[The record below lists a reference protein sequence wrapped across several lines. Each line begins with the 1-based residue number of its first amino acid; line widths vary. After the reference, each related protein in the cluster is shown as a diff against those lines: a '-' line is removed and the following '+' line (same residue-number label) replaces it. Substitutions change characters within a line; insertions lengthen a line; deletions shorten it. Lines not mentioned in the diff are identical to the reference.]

1 LTDTETKPKKLKR
14 QKLRNNEYYNT
25 QNMFD
30 NLYKL
35 SSEWRVFKS
44 LYELVVHP
52 ANVKL
57 AFRNIKKNQGS
68 KTAGVNNNTIFEVGL
83 RSTETLVKYVKNRLE
98 DFKPHKVKRK
108 EIPKPNGG
116 VRPLGIPTIEDRL
129 IQQCLKQVLEPI
141 CEAKFHNHSY
151 GFRPNRGTLH
161 AFSRAV
167 TLANKNKL
175 HYVVDVDIKG
185 FFDNVDH
192 GKLLKQ
198 LWSLGIRDKQILSI
212 ISKLLKAEIKGIGK
226 PTKGTPQ
233 GGILSPLLSNVVLNE
248 FDWWISNQWETFETE
263 RDYVRYRV
271 IGSKMRKDQSMKYRE
286 LKRTSNLKEMFI
298 VRYADDFKIFCR
310 DHQTA
315 FTVFQAVK
323 KWLKER
329 LGLEIS
335 HEKSKV
341 VNLRKNYSEFL
352 GFKFKVVPK
361 GKKRVVKSHMSDK
374 AKRKTVEKIKTK
386 LEGIHRRQKKVE
398 VTKFNSTILGSH
410 NYYKQATEA
419 VKDFSEIAYSVKRIL
434 YNKLKKVRS
443 KNGVIT
449 KYHQTA
455 YKDYLGKKKI
465 FACGLA
471 LFPIDGVK
479 HKKPIN
485 FTQEKNSYTAE
496 GRVLIHSN
504 QEAVPS
510 FMVHYLMENPVKS
523 ESMEYNDNRLSKYIA
538 QLGKCGITGN
548 ELEIGNM
555 ELHHKKPKSK
565 SGTDS
570 YQNLVFI
577 LKDVHKLIHA
587 VNDKTIKKYLTI
599 LNLDEEKL
607 SKVNDLRKR
616 VGNCVINNVTS

>member
-1 LTDTETKPKKLKR
+1 
-14 QKLRNNEYYNT
+14 
-25 QNMFD
+25 MFD

-35 SSEWRVFKS
+35 SSEGKLFKS

-83 RSTETLVKYVKNRLE
+83 RSPEALVRYVKNRLE
-98 DFKPHKVKRK
+98 DYKPHKVKRK

>member
-1 LTDTETKPKKLKR
+1 LTDTETKPKKLKQ

-25 QNMFD
+25 QNIFD
-30 NLYKL
+30 KLYKL
-35 SSEWRVFKS
+35 SSEGKTFKN
-44 LYELVVHP
+44 LYELVIHP

-83 RSTETLVKYVKNRLE
+83 RSPETLVKYVKNRLE
-98 DFKPHKVKRK
+98 DYKPHKIRRK

-141 CEAKFHNHSY
+141 CEAKFHKHSY
-151 GFRPNRGTLH
+151 GFRPNRGTSH

-198 LWSLGIRDKQILSI
+198 LWSLGIRDKRILSI
-212 ISKLLKAEIKGIGK
+212 ISKLLKAEIKGVGK

-263 RDYVRYRV
+263 RDYIKYRV
-271 IGSKMRKDQSMKYRE
+271 IGSKMRKDQSLKYRE
-286 LKRTSNLKEMFI
+286 LKRTSKLKEMFI
-298 VRYADDFKIFCR
+298 VRYADDFKLFCR

-315 FTVFQAVK
+315 FTVFEAVK

-335 HEKSKV
+335 DEKSKV

-352 GFKFKVVPK
+352 GFKFKVIPK

-386 LEGIHRRQKKVE
+386 LESIHRQQKKAE

-410 NYYKQATEA
+410 NYYRQATEA

-434 YNKLKKVRS
+434 YNKLKKVIS

-496 GRVLIHSN
+496 GRVLIHNN
-504 QEAVPS
+504 QEAVPP
-510 FMVHYLMENPVKS
+510 FMVHYLMENPIKS

-538 QLGKCGITGN
+538 QLGKCGVTGN

-565 SGTDS
+565 GGTDS

-577 LKDVHKLIHA
+577 TQDVHKLIHA
-587 VNDKTIKKYLTI
+587 VNDKTIKKYLSI
-599 LNLDEEKL
+599 LSLDEEKL

-616 VGNCVINNVTS
+616 VGNCEIDNVTS

>member
-1 LTDTETKPKKLKR
+1 
-14 QKLRNNEYYNT
+14 
-25 QNMFD
+25 MFD
-30 NLYKL
+30 TLYKL
-35 SSEWRVFKS
+35 SSEGEIFTN
-44 LYELVVHP
+44 LYKLVVHP

-57 AFRNIKKNQGS
+57 AFRNIKRNQGS
-68 KTAGVNNNTIFEVGL
+68 KTSGINNNTIFEIGL
-83 RSTETLVKYVKNRLE
+83 RSPGTLVKYVENRLE
-98 DFKPHKVKRK
+98 NFKPHKVRRK

-129 IQQCLKQVLEPI
+129 IQQCLKQILEPI
-141 CEAKFHNHSY
+141 CEAKFHKHSY

-167 TLANKNKL
+167 TLANRNKL

-198 LWSLGIRDKQILSI
+198 LWSLGIRDKRILSI

-233 GGILSPLLSNVVLNE
+233 GGIVSPLLSNVVLNE
-248 FDWWISNQWETFETE
+248 FDWWVSNQWETFKTKKDYM
-263 RDYVRYRV
+263 RDR
-271 IGSKMRKDQSMKYRE
+271 IISGKLRKDQSMKYRE
-286 LKRTSNLKEMFI
+286 LKRTSNLKEMFF

-315 FTVFQAVK
+315 FTVFEAVK

-329 LGLEIS
+329 LSLEIS

-352 GFKFKVVPK
+352 GYKFKVIQK

-374 AKRKTVEKIKTK
+374 AKRKIVVKIKIK
-386 LEGIHRRQKKVE
+386 LESIRRLQKKAE
-398 VTKFNSTILGSH
+398 VTKYNSTILGFH
-410 NYYKQATEA
+410 NYYRQATEA

-443 KNGVIT
+443 KNGVVT
-449 KYHQTA
+449 KFHQTA

-471 LFPIDGVK
+471 LFPLDGVK
-479 HKKPIN
+479 HKKPVN

-496 GRVLIHSN
+496 GRVLIHNS

-510 FMVHYLMENPVKS
+510 FMVHYLMENPIKS
-523 ESMEYNDNRLSKYIA
+523 QSMEYNDNRLSKYIA
-538 QLGKCGITGN
+538 QMGKCGITGS

-555 ELHHKKPKSK
+555 ELHHKKPKAK
-565 SGTDS
+565 GGKDS
-570 YQNLVFI
+570 YHNLLFI
-577 LKDVHKLIHA
+577 TKDIHKLIHA
-587 VNDKTIKKYLTI
+587 VNDQTVRKYFLKLK
-599 LNLDEEKL
+599 LNGDQL

-616 VGNCVINNVTS
+616 IGNCVIDNVTSN

>member
-1 LTDTETKPKKLKR
+1 
-14 QKLRNNEYYNT
+14 
-25 QNMFD
+25 MFD

-35 SSEWRVFKS
+35 SSDGKVFNS
-44 LYELVVHP
+44 LYDLVVHP

-68 KTAGVNNNTIFEVGL
+68 KTAGVNQNTIFEVGL
-83 RSTETLVKYVKNRLE
+83 RSPETLVKYVKNRLE
-98 DFKPHKVKRK
+98 DFKPHIVRRK

-141 CEAKFHNHSY
+141 CEAKFHKHSY

-167 TLANKNKL
+167 TLANINKL

-198 LWSLGIRDKQILSI
+198 LWSLGIRDKRILSI
-212 ISKLLKAEIKGIGK
+212 ISKLLKAEIKGIGI

-233 GGILSPLLSNVVLNE
+233 GGIISPLLSNVVLNE
-248 FDWWISNQWETFETE
+248 FDWWISNQWETFETV

-286 LKRTSNLKEMFI
+286 LKRTSKLKEMFI

-310 DHQTA
+310 DHKSA
-315 FTVFQAVK
+315 FTVFEAVK

-352 GFKFKVVPK
+352 GFKFKVIPK
-361 GKKRVVKSHMSDK
+361 GKKAVVKSQISDK

-386 LEGIHRRQKKVE
+386 LKSIHRLQKKAE
-398 VTKFNSTILGSH
+398 VTKLNSTILGSH
-410 NYYKQATEA
+410 NYYRQATEA

-434 YNKLKKVRS
+434 YNKLKKVKS
-443 KNGVIT
+443 KNGVVT
-449 KYHQTA
+449 KYHQIA
-455 YKDYLGKKKI
+455 YNDYLGKKKI

-504 QEAVPS
+504 QEAVPP
-510 FMVHYLMENPVKS
+510 FMVHYLMENPIKS

-538 QLGKCGITGN
+538 QLGKCGITGS

-555 ELHHKKPKSK
+555 ELHHKEPKSK
-565 SGTDS
+565 GGTDT
-570 YQNLVFI
+570 YQNLLFI
-577 LKDVHKLIHA
+577 TKDVHKLIHA
-587 VNDKTIKKYLTI
+587 VNDKTIKKYLSI
-599 LNLDEEKL
+599 LNLNEEKL

>member
-1 LTDTETKPKKLKR
+1 
-14 QKLRNNEYYNT
+14 
-25 QNMFD
+25 MFD

-35 SSEWRVFKS
+35 SSDGKVFNS
-44 LYELVVHP
+44 LYNLVVHP

-57 AFRNIKKNQGS
+57 AFRNIKKNRGS
-68 KTAGVNNNTIFEVGL
+68 KTAGVNQNTIFEVGL
-83 RSTETLVKYVKNRLE
+83 RSPETLVKYVKNRLE
-98 DFKPHKVKRK
+98 DYKPHKVRRK

-141 CEAKFHNHSY
+141 CEAKFHKHSY

-198 LWSLGIRDKQILSI
+198 LWSLGIRDKRILSI
-212 ISKLLKAEIKGIGK
+212 ISKLLKAEIKGVGK
-226 PTKGTPQ
+226 STKGTPQ
-233 GGILSPLLSNVVLNE
+233 GGIISPLLSNVVLNE

-263 RDYVRYRV
+263 RDYIRYRV
-271 IGSKMRKDQSMKYRE
+271 IGSKMRKDQSLKYRE
-286 LKRTSNLKEMFI
+286 LKRTSKLKEMFI

-315 FTVFQAVK
+315 FTVFEAVK

-352 GFKFKVVPK
+352 GFKFKVIPK

-374 AKRKTVEKIKTK
+374 AKRKTVEQIKNK
-386 LEGIHRRQKKVE
+386 LESIRRQSKKAE

-410 NYYKQATEA
+410 NYYRQATEA

-434 YNKLKKVRS
+434 YNKLKKVKS
-443 KNGVIT
+443 KNGVVT
-449 KYHQTA
+449 KYHQIA

-504 QEAVPS
+504 QEAVPP
-510 FMVHYLMENPVKS
+510 FMVHYLMENPIKS

-538 QLGKCGITGN
+538 QLGKCGIMGS

-565 SGTDS
+565 GGTDS

-577 LKDVHKLIHA
+577 TKDVHKLIHA
-587 VNDKTIKKYLTI
+587 VNDKTIKKYLSI
-599 LNLDEEKL
+599 LNLNEEKL